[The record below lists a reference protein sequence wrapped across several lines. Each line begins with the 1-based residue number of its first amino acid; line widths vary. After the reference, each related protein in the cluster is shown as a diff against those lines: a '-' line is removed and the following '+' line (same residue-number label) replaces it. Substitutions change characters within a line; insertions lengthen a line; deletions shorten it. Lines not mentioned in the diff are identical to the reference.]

1 MSARLTSAL
10 ICVAPTKVH
19 EFWPHIAKLLR
30 EACRR
35 TTLNAFG
42 DIAADVLSG
51 RSLLWFAWNGNA
63 IEAAATTVL
72 INSDIGK
79 VCIITA
85 CGGSGMKR
93 WLPLL
98 DGIEA
103 YARDEGCT
111 RVRIYGRKGWLRV
124 LDGYR
129 EKHVIMD
136 KETTVLRPDCPG
148 LSDANGD

>member
-1 MSARLTSAL
+1 M
-10 ICVAPTKVH
+10 
-19 EFWPHIAKLLR
+19 
-30 EACRR
+30 
-35 TTLNAFG
+35 NAFG

-136 KETTVLRPDCPG
+136 KEITVLRPDCPG
-148 LSDANGD
+148 LSDA

>member
-1 MSARLTSAL
+1 M
-10 ICVAPTKVH
+10 ICIDPSHVR
-19 EFWPHIAKLLR
+19 EIWPHAATLLKA
-30 EACRR
+30 ACRR
-35 TTLNAFG
+35 TALNAFE
-42 DIAADVLSG
+42 DIEHEVMSG
-51 RSLLWFAWNGNA
+51 HSLLWLAWNGHE
-63 IEAAATTVL
+63 IQAAATTIL
-72 INSDIGK
+72 IKSEIGK
-79 VCIITA
+79 VCVITA
-85 CGGSGMKR
+85 CGGTQMKH

-136 KETTVLRPDCPG
+136 KELISSAQTAD
-148 LSDANGD
+148 

>member
-1 MSARLTSAL
+1 
-10 ICVAPTKVH
+10 
-19 EFWPHIAKLLR
+19 
-30 EACRR
+30 
-35 TTLNAFG
+35 
-42 DIAADVLSG
+42 
-51 RSLLWFAWNGNA
+51 LWFAWNGNA

-136 KETTVLRPDCPG
+136 KEITVLRPDCPG